1 MAREVFPMNHGTGR
15 QGPQWLW
22 HCSYGSFSEPL
33 QVLKQHIL
41 CTWLN
46 LDMDSARIINQ

>member
-22 HCSYGSFSEPL
+22 HCSHGSFSEPL